1 MRASQLS
8 EPNTLHNQVVTQT
21 PKPWWRRVLFWIF
34 LVVVVVVVGCLVRA
48 ALIRAS
54 QKWGFDAVLRGLGE
68 FATSAGFGGTMALLA
83 AGVAYLGVRCNSRDS
98 RAIANDDRDQ
108 RDRAA
113 KDDRD
118 QRDNA
123 AKDDRDQRD
132 AIGYRAMW
140 WEQASWAIKLVTEGD
155 DSYKRTLGLEALDVL
170 LDSQFLPPDA
180 LDLIVRIT
188 EASTELAVS
197 EGDS

>member
-1 MRASQLS
+1 M
-8 EPNTLHNQVVTQT
+8 TLTL
-21 PKPWWRRVLFWIF
+21 KPWLRRVMFWIF
-34 LVVVVVVVGCLVRA
+34 LVVVVGCLVRA

-54 QKWGFDAVLRGLGE
+54 QKWGFDAVLGGLGE

-83 AGVAYLGVRCNSRDS
+83 AGVAYMGVRRNSRDS
-98 RAIANDDRDQ
+98 HAIANDDRDQ

-118 QRDNA
+118 QRDRAAKDDRDQRDRA

-155 DSYKRTLGLEALDVL
+155 DSYKRTLGLKALDVL

-180 LDLIVRIT
+180 VDLIVRIT